1 MYQAL
6 FRPDLVREKLT
17 GDLNG
22 KVKEATAKLDLGKVL
37 ASGSAPAI
45 RCATRPQTILPRI
58 VFISSNEKA
67 RRVWERTFPREQTL
81 NESAV
86 AASSSG
92 ASQIAMTS
100 YWPSVQYMF
109 LDSNATLLGHLLEG
123 LRPADRFFDLADAL
137 IRETSKHNKLS
148 HRNLPNAPHR

>member
-1 MYQAL
+1 MGLWVFSIKEVYQAL

-86 AASSSG
+86 AAS
-92 ASQIAMTS
+92 
-100 YWPSVQYMF
+100 
-109 LDSNATLLGHLLEG
+109 
-123 LRPADRFFDLADAL
+123 
-137 IRETSKHNKLS
+137 
-148 HRNLPNAPHR
+148 